1 MLMEAYWQLLVNHL
15 TKINM
20 KHIILLTVLA
30 VFILTLG
37 CEQKSVPTVTI
48 KNTLDMSRVFETVEI
63 YKSDLALKDD
73 DDFSKFAVQDMD
85 TKAILVSQFVDED
98 QDGQAD
104 VLLFQPEIDAKS
116 QKQFE
121 LVVLDQETKSETIE
135 YCYSRFVPERTDD
148 YAWENDKVA
157 FRTYGPTA
165 QKMMEESIKGGTLSS
180 GIDAWLKK
188 VDYPIINKWYKKTI
202 TGKGSYHEDTG
213 EGLDNFHVGVS
224 RGVGGIAVKKD
235 TTYYVSKNFTN
246 WKTITTGPIRTSF
259 ILEYAN
265 WDANGQTIT
274 EKKHISLDYGSN
286 LSKFEIEISGT
297 DNFYSGLT
305 LHENDGEP
313 NQNEEAGWISYW
325 EPHEDS
331 ELGTAIVV
339 PNDNMMSSELYVTTL
354 KDQSNLFAQIKVI
367 NQTGTY
373 YAGFG
378 WKESKQFETKE
389 AWENYLNDFALKMN
403 NPLTIKLN

>member
-1 MLMEAYWQLLVNHL
+1 
-15 TKINM
+15 M

-37 CEQKSVPTVTI
+37 CEQKSVHTVTI
-48 KNTLDMSRVFETVEI
+48 KNTLDMSRAFETVKI

-73 DDFSKFAVQDMD
+73 GDFSKFAVQDMD

-188 VDYPIINKWYKKTI
+188 VDYPIINKWYKKTT

-389 AWENYLNDFALKMN
+389 AWENYLNDFALKVN
-403 NPLTIKLN
+403 NPLTIILN